1 MDFAFASPFA
11 YVVGDSLKKWILTMF
26 VRENSKDTH
35 AYGACMTVQSS
46 EYPVSHTVTTSSLLA
61 QHTVVCP
68 DPYDMVRD
76 DLYGFIGVR

>member
-1 MDFAFASPFA
+1 M
-11 YVVGDSLKKWILTMF
+11 L

-35 AYGACMTVQSS
+35 AARGMTVQSS

-68 DPYDMVRD
+68 DPYDMMVRD